1 LGHPPPQSSGA
12 ASPTKT
18 IPTPTLK
25 NGIGAGAVAPPFR
38 AQGFATRK
46 RQRAGALQDA
56 SRCRESQKFAPASW
70 TAAALRRF
78 SRSAAMVED
87 LAAACP
93 LAVLFPYPQRA
104 SHFHPLRL
112 VLRTQSRSNRVPTGF
127 HHTAPGCPPSL
138 PPPSDFR
145 LHLISARR
153 VGAASKVGQSGSDRK
168 RQRAGALQ
176 DASRCRK
183 SQKFAPASWTAAAL
197 RRFSRSAA
205 VSETS
210 RSTSIRREISVSATR
225 HSFPPA
231 ATGAAHTI
239 ALLILI
245 QFDNHTRFH

>member
-1 LGHPPPQSSGA
+1 LPRRFARRSSPSESARGLA
-12 ASPTKT
+12 HSKT
-18 IPTPTLK
+18 LRVVGSRR
-25 NGIGAGAVAPPFR
+25 NS
-38 AQGFATRK
+38 
-46 RQRAGALQDA
+46 RQRPG
-56 SRCRESQKFAPASW
+56 
-70 TAAALRRF
+70 LRRPSAAF
-78 SRSAAMVED
+78 PRSAAMVED

-153 VGAASKVGQSGSDRK
+153 VGAASEVGQSGSDRK

>member
-1 LGHPPPQSSGA
+1 
-12 ASPTKT
+12 
-18 IPTPTLK
+18 
-25 NGIGAGAVAPPFR
+25 
-38 AQGFATRK
+38 
-46 RQRAGALQDA
+46 
-56 SRCRESQKFAPASW
+56 
-70 TAAALRRF
+70 
-78 SRSAAMVED
+78 
-87 LAAACP
+87 
-93 LAVLFPYPQRA
+93 VLFPYPQRA

-153 VGAASKVGQSGSDRK
+153 VGAASEVDSPARTESARGLAHSKTLRVVGSRRNS
-168 RQRAGALQ
+168 RQRPG
-176 DASRCRK
+176 
-183 SQKFAPASWTAAAL
+183 L
-197 RRFSRSAA
+197 RRPSAAFPRSAA
-205 VSETS
+205 MSETS